1 MAQVNAISLYL
12 HLRPRTEE
20 KRRVERGAEMS
31 CKDEGIGKARGV
43 QGEGHK
49 KAVKAEH
56 RRHGAALFAAA
67 RGDLRQVV

>member
-1 MAQVNAISLYL
+1 M
-12 HLRPRTEE
+12 
-20 KRRVERGAEMS
+20 ERGAEMS